1 MAKAKKLKSG
11 NYRVLVPDYKDENG
25 KWHYKS
31 FTAKTK
37 KEAEYMA
44 MEFSHNRQRSSA
56 SYDDLTLKEAYER
69 YIGIKRGVSS
79 PSTIRGYE
87 QYQNK
92 YLQLLMPMK
101 LRNITAELVQA
112 SVSELAVTHSPKS
125 VRNIYGLFH
134 SVMSVYYRQL
144 DLSKIRLPQKQKVEV
159 AVPTTEQIN
168 TLLDFCD
175 DYVRVP
181 VLHASHGSLRHS
193 EISAL
198 SPDDFTDFGVIIN
211 KSLVQDS
218 GKNWILKNTPKSFA
232 GNRVVP
238 LDREL
243 IQECLKWNHFGINP
257 GIIDDHFKKCRKNSE
272 LPYFKFHSLRHY
284 FASELHAQGIPD
296 KYIAEIGGWENV
308 ETLQRIYQHTLKD
321 HADELTK
328 KILNVFAYS
337 NFKNK
342 SDCNSKSEKQ
352 A

>member
-44 MEFSHNRQRSSA
+44 MKFSHNRQRSSA

-69 YIGIKRGVSS
+69 YI
-79 PSTIRGYE
+79 
-87 QYQNK
+87 
-92 YLQLLMPMK
+92 
-101 LRNITAELVQA
+101 
-112 SVSELAVTHSPKS
+112 
-125 VRNIYGLFH
+125 
-134 SVMSVYYRQL
+134 
-144 DLSKIRLPQKQKVEV
+144 
-159 AVPTTEQIN
+159 
-168 TLLDFCD
+168 
-175 DYVRVP
+175 
-181 VLHASHGSLRHS
+181 
-193 EISAL
+193 
-198 SPDDFTDFGVIIN
+198 
-211 KSLVQDS
+211 
-218 GKNWILKNTPKSFA
+218 
-232 GNRVVP
+232 
-238 LDREL
+238 
-243 IQECLKWNHFGINP
+243 GINP

-337 NFKNK
+337 NSKNK